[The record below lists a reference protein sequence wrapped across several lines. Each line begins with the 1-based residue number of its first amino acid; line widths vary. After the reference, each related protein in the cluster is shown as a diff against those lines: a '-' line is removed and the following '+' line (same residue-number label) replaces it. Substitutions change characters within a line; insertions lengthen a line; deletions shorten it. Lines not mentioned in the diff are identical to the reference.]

1 MSEIQFTK
9 MVASGNDFVAVS
21 CLKGSK
27 CSIPNPKLAS
37 FAKTVCDRKY
47 GAGADGLLV
56 LEDSKK
62 ADFKMRIFN
71 PDGSEPNMCGNGARC
86 AALYFGTRFSR
97 LGARPKTENR
107 KPRTGLLKFETGAG
121 VIEAEVKG
129 SVVRLKM
136 TDPKDLW
143 ANIDLNIGTQF
154 YKVHY
159 INTGVPHTVFFV
171 GNVDTIN
178 VKDVGKQVRFHKHFQ
193 PAGTN
198 ANFAQA
204 IDAKTIRV
212 RTYER
217 GVEDETLACGTG
229 SVASAL
235 LSYYLKIT
243 KKAPV
248 SVETKGGEVLK
259 VYFDLKNN
267 KFSNVWLEGSARVV
281 YEGVYHV

>member
-1 MSEIQFTK
+1 MSKIQFTK
-9 MVASGNDFVAVS
+9 MVASGNDFVIID
-21 CLKGSK
+21 
-27 CSIPNPKLAS
+27 CSHKSEVRSQKLS
-37 FAKTVCDRKY
+37 GFAKTICDRKY

-56 LEDSKK
+56 LENSKK
-62 ADFKMRIFN
+62 TDFKMRVFN
-71 PDGSEPNMCGNGARC
+71 PDGSEADMCGNGARC
-86 AALYFGTRFSR
+86 SALFKGR
-97 LGARPKTENR
+97 NR
-107 KPRTGLLKFETGAG
+107 VKFETKAG
-121 VIEAEVKG
+121 IIEAQVAKDTVK
-129 SVVRLKM
+129 LKM
-136 TDPKDLW
+136 TDPRDLW

-178 VKDVGKQVRFHKHFQ
+178 VKDVGKQVRFHKQFQ

-198 ANFAQA
+198 TSFAQA
-204 IDAKTIRV
+204 IDAKTIKL

-217 GVEDETLACGTG
+217 GIEDETLACGTG

-243 KKAPV
+243 KKTPV
-248 SVETKGGEVLK
+248 AVETRGGEVLK
-259 VYFDLKNN
+259 VYFDYKNN
-267 KFSNVWLEGSARVV
+267 KFSNVWLEGSARIV